1 MLAKVATT
9 ALIGLVAH
17 PVGVEV
23 DIGRGL
29 PSITVV
35 GLGDAAVLQARDR
48 IRAAFGNSGFD
59 WPDRRIT
66 ISLPPADLPKQG
78 SGFDLPIAVGL
89 LAAAKLV
96 PAAALDGLWA
106 VGELGLGGDL
116 RPVRGVLA
124 SALAARRAGART
136 LLVPSANLA
145 EASLVP
151 GLRTAGATTLG
162 EVGDWLRGTGT
173 LPPPGPARQ
182 SPARRVEDLAD
193 VRGQPLA
200 RRALEIAAAGG
211 HNLLLVGP
219 PGAGKTMLARR
230 LVGLLPNLDRDE
242 ALEVTQVL
250 SAAGLLGA
258 DAGLVTARPFRAP
271 HHTVSVAGLV
281 GGGSRIPRPG
291 EVSLAHLG
299 VLFLD
304 ELAEFSRAACE
315 SLRQPLEEGE
325 VTVVRAAASVRF
337 PARFQLVAAANP
349 CPCGHLGDPERA
361 CRCGPEEVRR
371 YERRLSGP
379 LLDRVDLYVR
389 VDRVTATDLE
399 ASSPGEASATVRAR
413 VAAARQ
419 LAWSRAEV
427 PKGQSP
433 GRSWSG
439 AAGGYPGPGGG
450 HPGVASGY
458 PGPGGGHAGAGS
470 RAGFPNARLAIA
482 ELDAAC
488 RPTVAA
494 RRLLGAAVDRLGL
507 SARGFHRCL
516 RVARTIA
523 DLAGDPR
530 VDEHHVREALGLR
543 HLALDP
549 NEAGAA

>member
-1 MLAKVATT
+1 MLARVFTT
-9 ALIGLVAH
+9 ALVGLVAH

-23 DIGRGL
+23 DLGRGL

-35 GLGDAAVLQARDR
+35 GLGDTAILQARDR

-59 WPDRRIT
+59 WPDRRVT

-78 SGFDLPIAVGL
+78 SGYDLPIAIGM
-89 LAAAKLV
+89 LAAAGQV
-96 PAAALDGLWA
+96 PAQALDGLWA

-124 SALAARRAGART
+124 SAIAARHAGAT
-136 LLVPSANLA
+136 MLIVPSANLA
-145 EASLVP
+145 EAALVP
-151 GLRTAGATTLG
+151 GLSAAGAASLRQVS
-162 EVGDWLRGTGT
+162 EWLRGVAT
-173 LPPPGPARQ
+173 LQQPGPPRAA
-182 SPARRVEDLAD
+182 PAPAADDLAD

-230 LVGLLPNLDRDE
+230 LVGLLPDLDRDE

-250 SAAGLLGA
+250 SAAGQLGA
-258 DAGLVTARPFRAP
+258 DAGLVTSRPFRAP

-281 GGGSRIPRPG
+281 GGGSRVPRPG

-325 VTVVRAAASVRF
+325 VTLVRSAASVRF
-337 PARFQLVAAANP
+337 PARFQMIAAANP
-349 CPCGHLGDPERA
+349 CPCGHLGDPDRA
-361 CRCGPEEVRR
+361 CRCGTEEVRR

-379 LLDRVDLYVR
+379 LLDRLDLYVR
-389 VDRVTATDLE
+389 VDRVGATEL
-399 ASSPGEASATVRAR
+399 AGSPGESSESVRAR
-413 VAAARQ
+413 VAAARG
-419 LAWSRAEV
+419 LAH
-427 PKGQSP
+427 Q
-433 GRSWSG
+433 RSG
-439 AAGGYPGPGGG
+439 M
-450 HPGVASGY
+450 
-458 PGPGGGHAGAGS
+458 
-470 RAGFPNARLAIA
+470 PNAHLPVAA
-482 ELDAAC
+482 LDRTC
-488 RPTVAA
+488 SPTDSA
-494 RRLLGAAVDRLGL
+494 RRLLAAAVDRLGL
-507 SARGFHRCL
+507 SARGYHRCL

-523 DLAGDPR
+523 DLAAVPR
-530 VDEHHVREALGLR
+530 VAVDHVREALGLR
-543 HLALDP
+543 HLAAHSS
-549 NEAGAA
+549 NEPDAA

>member
-1 MLAKVATT
+1 MLARLSTT
-9 ALIGLVAH
+9 ALLGLVAH

-89 LAAAKLV
+89 LAATGLV
-96 PAAALDGLWA
+96 PSKALEGLWA
-106 VGELGLGGDL
+106 LGELGLGGDL

-124 SALAARRAGART
+124 SALAARGRGAAT
-136 LLVPSANLA
+136 LLVPAPNLA
-145 EASLVP
+145 EAALVP
-151 GLRTAGATTLG
+151 GLAVAGATSLA
-162 EVGDWLRGTGT
+162 EVSEWLRGTTT
-173 LPPPGPARQ
+173 LQPPASTRPAPPVQ
-182 SPARRVEDLAD
+182 VDDLAD

-219 PGAGKTMLARR
+219 PGGGKTMLARR
-230 LVGLLPNLDRDE
+230 LIGLLPDLGRDE
-242 ALEVTQVL
+242 SLEVTQVL
-250 SAAGLLGA
+250 SAAGLLGP

-291 EVSLAHLG
+291 EVSLAHHG
-299 VLFLD
+299 VLFMD

-325 VTVVRAAASVRF
+325 VTVVRASASVRF

-349 CPCGHLGDPERA
+349 CPCGYLGDPEPR

-379 LLDRVDLYVR
+379 LLDRLDLYVR
-389 VDRVTATDLE
+389 VDRV
-399 ASSPGEASATVRAR
+399 ASADLQSSAGGEPSAAVRRR
-413 VAAARQ
+413 VASAR
-419 LAWSRAEV
+419 
-427 PKGQSP
+427 
-433 GRSWSG
+433 
-439 AAGGYPGPGGG
+439 
-450 HPGVASGY
+450 GVAT
-458 PGPGGGHAGAGS
+458 A
-470 RAGFPNARLAIA
+470 RAGVANARLTVG
-482 ELDAAC
+482 ELDLVC
-488 RPTVAA
+488 RPTTAA
-494 RRLLGAAVDRLGL
+494 HRLLAAAVDRLGL

-543 HLALDP
+543 HLTLDP
-549 NEAGAA
+549 TSEVGAA

>member
-9 ALIGLVAH
+9 ALVGLVAH

-35 GLGDAAVLQARDR
+35 GLGDTAVLQARDR

-78 SGFDLPIAVGL
+78 SGFDLPIAIGL
-89 LAAAKLV
+89 LAAAGLV
-96 PAAALDGLWA
+96 PAPALDGLWA

-124 SALAARRAGART
+124 SALAARQAGGRT
-136 LLVPSANLA
+136 LLVPGANLA

-151 GLRTAGATTLG
+151 ELRVAGAGTLRQ
-162 EVGDWLRGTGT
+162 VSDWLRGAAT
-173 LPPPGPARQ
+173 LQPPGPARQ
-182 SPARRVEDLAD
+182 APAARVEDLAD

-230 LVGLLPNLDRDE
+230 LVGLLPELDRNE
-242 ALEVTQVL
+242 ALEVTQIL

-304 ELAEFSRAACE
+304 ELAEFSRTACE

-325 VTVVRAAASVRF
+325 VSLVRAAASVRF
-337 PARFQLVAAANP
+337 PARFQLVAATNP
-349 CPCGHLGDPERA
+349 CPCGHLGDAERA

-379 LLDRVDLYVR
+379 LLDRLDLYVR
-389 VDRVTATDLE
+389 VDRVGATDLE
-399 ASSPGEASATVRAR
+399 AGAGGEASAVVRAR
-413 VAAARQ
+413 VAAAR
-419 LAWSRAEV
+419 RAA
-427 PKGQSP
+427 
-433 GRSWSG
+433 R
-439 AAGGYPGPGGG
+439 
-450 HPGVASGY
+450 
-458 PGPGGGHAGAGS
+458 S
-470 RAGFPNARLAIA
+470 RAGVPSARLTVA

-488 RPTVAA
+488 RPTAAA
-494 RRLLGAAVDRLGL
+494 RRLLGVAVDRLGL

-523 DLAGDPR
+523 DLAGDSW
-530 VDEHHVREALGLR
+530 VDEHHVQEALGLR

-549 NEAGAA
+549 DDQAGAA